1 MFTDFGKRSRIEFS
15 FLQGTRNPYAKNND
29 YVTLGPLAQW
39 ERDKNKIPI
48 ALELSTG
55 QRQRVKKEKSNYIA
69 RGFDL
74 SLNANPIEGVPNM
87 PPSSSQLK
95 IPAQVQFS
103 DKSTE
108 EVIVTVNC
116 C

>member
-1 MFTDFGKRSRIEFS
+1 M
-15 FLQGTRNPYAKNND
+15 QGTRNPKAETKD
-29 YVTLGPLAQW
+29 YVTLGPHARW
-39 ERDKNKIPI
+39 EQDEENIPV
-48 ALELSTG
+48 ALVLSTG
-55 QRQRVKKEKSNYIA
+55 QRQKVKKEKSNYVA

-87 PPSSSQLK
+87 PPSNYQLK

-108 EVIVTVNC
+108 EVIITVKC